1 MSFIYF
7 AQVQVGITSAFY
19 DSEHFKI
26 EWSHQICAMQKVS
39 RIFSTKL
46 QFGTLEQT
54 YLKS

>member
-7 AQVQVGITSAFY
+7 AWVKFGMTSAFY
-19 DSEHFKI
+19 DILKI
-26 EWSHQICAMQKVS
+26 EWSHQVFAMQKVS

-46 QFGTLEQT
+46 QFGTLKQT